1 MKIIPHL
8 LRICLV
14 TLQLYKYTDKIKNGK
29 VMEPKLFTA
38 CLESWKNKLGKNGSK
53 HKLWFTDDKSKDEL

>member
-38 CLESWKNKLGKNGSK
+38 CLESWKNELGKNGSK
-53 HKLWFTDDKSKDEL
+53 HKL